1 MIKTY
6 YKVGGIILL
15 LTYEGRDY
23 MDLKLDYIYQGDA
36 LEVLKTLPSESIDMC
51 ITSPPY
57 WNMRDYGVDGQL
69 GLEYTVNEFIESLF
83 NIFHEIKRVLKNEGS
98 LWINIR
104 DTYSKGIKRSNVKNK
119 SLCMIPER
127 LIIKLLDDG
136 WILRNDII
144 WHKPNAMPDSC
155 KNRFTV
161 DYEHLYFLTKIDKGY
176 YFKTQY
182 EPFTTKHNRDSD
194 FNNENDKR
202 SKLLKTKIV
211 RHGAEGSTLNSP
223 SKWSEQGR
231 IKRTTWSINTKSCKE
246 AHFATFPMDLIET
259 PIDAGCPIRGIVLD
273 PFMGSGTTGI
283 VAKQQDKHYIG
294 IELNPEYIEIANKR
308 LGDMEK

>member
-1 MIKTY
+1 M
-6 YKVGGIILL
+6 
-15 LTYEGRDY
+15 
-23 MDLKLDYIYQGDA
+23 KLNIDYIYQGDT
-36 LEVLKTLPSESIDMC
+36 LEVLKQFPSKSIDMC

-57 WNMRDYGVDGQL
+57 WNMRDYNNEKQL
-69 GLEYTVNEFIESLF
+69 GLEYTTEEFINNLF
-83 NIFHEIKRVLKNEGS
+83 IIFHEIQRVLKDEGS

-104 DTYSKGIKRSNVKNK
+104 DTYSKGMKRCGVKNK
-119 SLCMIPER
+119 SLSMIPER

-182 EPFTTKHNRDSD
+182 EPYTSNVKSKKYTYNKSD
-194 FNNENDKR
+194 DDKR
-202 SKLLKTKIV
+202 SELIKSKMV
-211 RHGAEGSTLNSP
+211 RHGAEGTTLNNP
-223 SKWSEQGR
+223 DKWSDKGR
-231 IKRTTWSINTKSCKE
+231 IKRTTWDINTKPYKE
-246 AHFATFPMDLIET
+246 AHFATFPTELIEC
-259 PIDAGCPIRGIVLD
+259 PIDACCPKDGIVLD
-273 PFMGSGTTGI
+273 AFMGSGTTGV

-294 IELNPEYIEIANKR
+294 IELNEEYIKIAKDRIENVK
-308 LGDMEK
+308 

>member
-1 MIKTY
+1 M
-6 YKVGGIILL
+6 
-15 LTYEGRDY
+15 E
-23 MDLKLDYIYQGDA
+23 LKLDYIYQGNT
-36 LEVLKTLPSESIDMC
+36 LEVLKTFPDKSIDMC

-57 WNMRDYGVDGQL
+57 WNMRDYGQEHQL
-69 GLEYTVNEFIESLF
+69 GLEYKTDDFIENLY
-83 NIFHEIKRVLKNEGS
+83 NIFHEIKRILKDEGG

-104 DTYSKGIKRSNVKNK
+104 DTYSKGIKRCGVKNK

-182 EPFTTKHNRDSD
+182 EPFVSEHKKDVI
-194 FNNENDKR
+194 FNNSNDKR
-202 SKLLKTKIV
+202 SELLKTKMV
-211 RHGAEGSTLNSP
+211 RHGAEGSTLNNP

-231 IKRTTWSINTKSCKE
+231 IKRTTWSINTKPYKE
-246 AHFATFPMDLIET
+246 AHFATFPTELIKT
-259 PIDAGCPIRGIVLD
+259 PIDANCPIGGIVLD
-273 PFMGSGTTGI
+273 PFIGSGTTAV
-283 VAKQQDKHYIG
+283 VAKEQNKHYVG
-294 IELNPEYIEIANKR
+294 IELNPEYIKIANNR
-308 LGDMEK
+308 INNQ